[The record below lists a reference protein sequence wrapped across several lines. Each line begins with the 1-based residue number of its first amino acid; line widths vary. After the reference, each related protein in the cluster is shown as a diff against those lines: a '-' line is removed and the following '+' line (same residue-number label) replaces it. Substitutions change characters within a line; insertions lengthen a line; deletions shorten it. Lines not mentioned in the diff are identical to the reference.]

1 MADAVPNCLRPLSEQ
16 LFSRPLQAIEA
27 DHARQLE
34 LCALIERL
42 IDQDEPDRRDGE
54 ILDRIAS
61 FLGRDLRL
69 PLADVEEGHFPRLR
83 SRCDPEEIKML
94 LGLLFDEYSED
105 EQIVEALRGEFE
117 AGLWPTPEGWAR
129 FREPARRFVP
139 TRRRRLAW
147 ENDILLP
154 LAGRPAWGRGS
165 KGARGEHAQS
175 AQAGGTGRLTR
186 AQDNPVDGDFS
197 MLCTLG
203 RDQRPLPNFPR

>member
-117 AGLWPTPEGWAR
+117 AGLWPAPEGWAR

-154 LAGRPAWGRGS
+154 LAGRPLG
-165 KGARGEHAQS
+165 GADPKALEANMRSRRKQVGQ
-175 AQAGGTGRLTR
+175 GG
-186 AQDNPVDGDFS
+186 
-197 MLCTLG
+197 
-203 RDQRPLPNFPR
+203 